1 MTAGSPDPLGL
12 LPNPSLGHC
21 TLGEKPEAGLGL
33 AKDTARPA
41 IRLVLPFSFSITSLE
56 KRGNT
61 MKEDRKVIGQPNI
74 LPPRVETDGEEGE
87 SNY

>member
-1 MTAGSPDPLGL
+1 MTVGSADPLGL

-41 IRLVLPFSFSITSLE
+41 IRLVLPFSFSITFLKQE
-56 KRGNT
+56 GNG
-61 MKEDRKVIGQPNI
+61 MKADRKVIRQPDS
-74 LPPRVETDGEEGE
+74 LPPRTETHGE
-87 SNY
+87 SRESNC